1 MGLNHEHLASTGKKA
16 ACTPHTAFSIN
27 PFKHDGE
34 SIWSQ
39 FSDQLSPRP
48 PGSLQFYPISCMPA
62 GKACDFF
69 VSQNKNQAP
78 WPQWGKKAITCTP
91 ISSTGWKWR
100 QWCTDKL
107 FWFPSE
113 SLRLGWVW
121 SPNPSHRFL
130 RFCRWQGR
138 DNQTGKLITGTIQR
152 KSYFHLLG
160 ALQWHISIFPCQ
172 SSGSFVKTGEAVKWI
187 QARVPFAYFY
197 QVSRAAS
204 AANHR
209 GLLGRNTERGYKSY
223 PNSLSWKDEGKKA
236 GRAKEIHI
244 PW

>member
-16 ACTPHTAFSIN
+16 ARTPHTAFSIN

-62 GKACDFF
+62 GKTRDFF

-100 QWCTDKL
+100 QSCTDKL
-107 FWFPSE
+107 SWFPSQ

-138 DNQTGKLITGTIQR
+138 DNKTGKLITGTIQR

-160 ALQWHISIFPCQ
+160 ASRWHISIFP
-172 SSGSFVKTGEAVKWI
+172 SVNLVAALSRRVK
-187 QARVPFAYFY
+187 P
-197 QVSRAAS
+197 
-204 AANHR
+204 
-209 GLLGRNTERGYKSY
+209 
-223 PNSLSWKDEGKKA
+223 LSEF
-236 GRAKEIHI
+236 RR
-244 PW
+244 